1 MSERSQDWRDAAD
14 PHRSAWVSANAG
26 AGKTHTLANRVTRL
40 LLDGARPAK
49 ILCLTFTK
57 AAAAEM
63 QDRLFK
69 QLGEWSM
76 LDGETLKIKIAEIG
90 GGTPD
95 ASDLRK
101 ARRLFA
107 QALETPGGLKIQ
119 TLHAF
124 CERLLSRFPL
134 EAGVPPAFR
143 VLDDQTSREMIA
155 NARTEVL
162 QRAGSGDAMLAK
174 AAADLATHAGE
185 QSVLEILRGA
195 LGADRGKLDGFL
207 AGLPQSE
214 NAIEEA
220 LAHVHG
226 IAPGDTVENI
236 AEGFCADLKVEEA
249 RLREAIAWL
258 ASGSKTDQ
266 TLAQRLTALVENKF
280 DAGSFDDHALALLT
294 KTNEIRKKL
303 VTDKMA
309 ALRPD
314 LEQYITNLAASFY
327 DAKQRCLSARAA
339 ALAHSAIVLAS
350 AARRIYTHE
359 KKLRGVLDYSDLIV
373 ETVTLLER
381 GDAAAWVLYKLD
393 EGLDHILIDEAQDT
407 SPEQWRIVRKL
418 TDEFFAGYGAKD
430 GKIRTVFAVGDEKQ
444 SIFSFQGADPAAF
457 GRNRDHFAE
466 YASRNLTD
474 LQEVD
479 LATSRRS
486 THEILDF
493 VDAVFRNPA
502 ARDGLTS
509 DEHLI
514 AHTAYREGAK
524 GRVEFWPLTEAPDR
538 EEPDYWMLPLDVPS
552 PNSSVRKLANEIA
565 LRIRNW
571 TDGKTTLPGHDKPIV
586 PGDIMILMPRRE
598 PFASEIIKRL
608 KELRVPVAG
617 ADRIRITEQI
627 GVMDLIALSR
637 FVLLAEDDL
646 NLAALLRSP
655 LIGFSDEDLFDLA
668 NPRKSGLW
676 NELIVRR
683 ADRAVFANAHHLLS
697 TMLAH
702 ADFMPPHDFYAQV
715 LIVHQGRQKLLAR
728 LGPEAAD
735 AIDEF
740 VSLALSYEAL
750 NTPSL
755 EGFLHWIERGDA
767 EIKRD
772 MDRGRNEVRVMTVHG
787 AKGLEADIV
796 ILPDTTRPPAKPGQR
811 PNLLFTKDGAF
822 YPVSDTEAPAVVEEV
837 KEAAHREALREYRR
851 LLYVALTRA
860 KDRLC
865 ICGFATGKTKLN
877 ENSWY
882 SLARQAAEELGVEI
896 VSGEQTIRVIG
907 DEDTQQIAGD
917 ALAASIPQ
925 PLPDWALTP
934 PKVERVRPRLLRPSD
949 AAGLEEPATISPLDG
964 RGAARFRR
972 GLLVHALLARLPDIA
987 PERRRDIA
995 LGFLA
1000 ANNVAP
1006 EEAENLATE
1015 TLAVLSD
1022 PTFAAAFA
1030 AGSRAEVAIVAD
1042 LPELGEGARLNGR
1055 IDRLAVTEGEVLAI
1069 DFKTNRPPPA
1079 RPEDVSTLYLAQ
1091 MALYRAALAK
1101 VFPGKRIAC
1110 ALLWTEGPRLMRL
1123 PEALLDAEIA
1133 RIRARL
1139 DSPAPAS

>member
-1 MSERSQDWRDAAD
+1 MSARSHDWRDAAD
-14 PHRSAWVSANAG
+14 PRRSAWVSANAG

-40 LLDGARPAK
+40 LLDGAHPAK

-76 LDGETLKIKIAEIG
+76 LDSETLKLKIAEIG

-143 VLDDQTSREMIA
+143 VLDDQTAREMIA

-162 QRAGSGDAMLAK
+162 QQAGSGDAAL
-174 AAADLATHAGE
+174 AAAAANLATHAGE
-185 QSVLEILRGA
+185 QSVLEILRSA
-195 LGADRGKLDGFL
+195 LGADRGKLDSFL

-220 LAHVHG
+220 LARVHG
-226 IAPGDTVENI
+226 VAPGDTVNSI
-236 AEGFCADLKVEEA
+236 AETFCADLRVEEV
-249 RLREAIAWL
+249 RLRETIAWL

-280 DAGSFDDHALALLT
+280 DAGGFDDFALAFLT

-303 VTDKMA
+303 VTDKLA
-309 ALRPD
+309 VLRPD
-314 LEQYITNLAASFY
+314 LVQYIVDLAANFY

-339 ALAHSAIVLAS
+339 ALAHSAVVLAS
-350 AARRIYTHE
+350 AARRIYTRD

-381 GDAAAWVLYKLD
+381 GDVAAWVLYKLD

-457 GRNRDHFAE
+457 GENREHFTD
-466 YASRNLTD
+466 YAARNLTD

-509 DEHLI
+509 DEHII
-514 AHTAYREGAK
+514 AHKAHRESAK
-524 GRVEFWPLTEAPDR
+524 GRVEFWPLAETPDR

-552 PNSSVRKLANEIA
+552 PNSAVRKLANEIA
-565 LRIRNW
+565 LRIRGW
-571 TDGKTTLPGHDKPIV
+571 TDGKTKLPGHDKPIT

-608 KELRVPVAG
+608 KELKVPVAG
-617 ADRIRITEQI
+617 ADRIRLTDQI
-627 GVMDLIALSR
+627 AIMDLIALGR
-637 FVLLAEDDL
+637 FALLPEDDL

-668 NPRKSGLW
+668 NPRQGGLW
-676 NELIVRR
+676 SELIARR
-683 ADRAVFANAHHLLS
+683 GDRAVFTSAHQLLS

-702 ADFMPPHDFYAQV
+702 ADFMPPHEFYAQV
-715 LIVHQGRQKLLAR
+715 LIAHRGRQKLLAR

-740 VSLALSYEAL
+740 LSLALSYEAL

-796 ILPDTTRPPAKPGQR
+796 ILPDTTRPPDKPGRR
-811 PNLLFTKDGAF
+811 PNLLFTKNGAF

-865 ICGFATGKTKLN
+865 ICGFATSKNKLN

-882 SLARQAAEELGVEI
+882 SLARRAAEELGVEI

-907 DEDTQQIAGD
+907 EEDTQQIVDDTGTT
-917 ALAASIPQ
+917 LPSQ
-925 PLPDWALTP
+925 PLPAWALTL
-934 PKVERVRPRLLRPSD
+934 PKTEPVRARLLRPSD
-949 AAGLEEPATISPLDG
+949 AAGLEEPAAISPLGDK
-964 RGAARFRR
+964 GAARFRR
-972 GLLVHALLARLPDIA
+972 GILVHALLARLPEIA
-987 PERRRDIA
+987 AERRRDIA

-1000 ANNVAP
+1000 ANDVASD
-1006 EEAENLATE
+1006 EAEKLATE

-1022 PTFAAAFA
+1022 PTFAASFA
-1030 AGSRAEVAIVAD
+1030 TGSRAEVAIVAD

-1055 IDRLAVTEGEVLAI
+1055 IDRLAVTDTEVLAI

-1079 RPEDVSTLYLAQ
+1079 RPQDVSTLYLAQ

-1101 VFPGKRIAC
+1101 VFPDKRIAC

-1139 DSPAPAS
+1139 DSLPPGS